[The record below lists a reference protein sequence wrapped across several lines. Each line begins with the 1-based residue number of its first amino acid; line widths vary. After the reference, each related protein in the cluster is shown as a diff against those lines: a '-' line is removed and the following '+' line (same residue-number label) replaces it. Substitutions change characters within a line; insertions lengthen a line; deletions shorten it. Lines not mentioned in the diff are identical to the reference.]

1 MNNRK
6 QKNERVFAIP
16 GLISLLLAGIV
27 VLQVSFVSRPAL
39 AAPDQTK
46 AKGAEQSQ
54 EINLDGYMPDQS
66 LWSEKM
72 KVKYENAKI
81 TEELPLAL
89 LSVER
94 LNLKA
99 PVYLGTDRITLDRGL
114 GVVKGT
120 SHPGEVG
127 NIAISG
133 HRDSFFR
140 VLKDIRLGD
149 RIEMQ
154 TPQGIEDFKVS
165 EITIVDALEVSVL
178 DPTETTV
185 LTLITCHPFY
195 YQGYAPDRYIVRATP
210 VDADSIMRKSNPVP
224 GVTKP
229 IANGNV
235 Q

>member
-1 MNNRK
+1 MKTPQTN
-6 QKNERVFAIP
+6 NERVFKTP
-16 GLISLLLAGIV
+16 GLVSLLLTSIV
-27 VLQVSFVSRPAL
+27 VLQVTFVSYPAL
-39 AAPDQTK
+39 AEPEQAT
-46 AKGAEQSQ
+46 AKGAGQSQ
-54 EINLDGYMPDQS
+54 EISLDGYMPDQS

-72 KVKYENAKI
+72 KVKYEKAKM
-81 TEELPLAL
+81 TEEVPLAL

-99 PVYLGTDRITLDRGL
+99 PVYLGTNRITLDRGL

-120 SHPGEVG
+120 THPGEVG

-140 VLKDIRLGD
+140 VLKDIKLGD
-149 RIEMQ
+149 KIEMQ
-154 TPQGIEDFKVS
+154 TPDGFEDFEVS

-210 VDADSIMRKSNPVP
+210 VDADAIMIASKSAPETTRP
-224 GVTKP
+224 AASGG
-229 IANGNV
+229 I

>member
-1 MNNRK
+1 MKNPQ
-6 QKNERVFAIP
+6 QKSERVFALP
-16 GLISLLLAGIV
+16 GLANLLLAGIV
-27 VLQVSFVSRPAL
+27 MLQASFISHSAM
-39 AAPDQTK
+39 AAAELT
-46 AKGAEQSQ
+46 GIEGTEQSQ
-54 EINLDGYMPDQS
+54 AINLDGYMPDQS

-72 KVKYENAKI
+72 KVKYEKAKI
-81 TEELPLAL
+81 AEELPLAL

-94 LNLKA
+94 LNLVA

-120 SHPGEVG
+120 AHPGEVG

-140 VLKDIRLGD
+140 VLKDIKLGD

-154 TPQGIEDFKVS
+154 TPEGLEDFEVS

-178 DPTETTV
+178 DPTDTTV

-195 YQGYAPDRYIVRATP
+195 YQGYAPDRYIVKATP
-210 VDADSIMRKSNPVP
+210 VDADATMNKSNPVP
-224 GVTKP
+224 EITGQITSGTK
-229 IANGNV
+229 

>member
-1 MNNRK
+1 MNSTQNK
-6 QKNERVFAIP
+6 TERIFAIP
-16 GLISLLLAGIV
+16 GLICLLLAGIV
-27 VLQVSFVSRPAL
+27 MLQASFISHSAM
-39 AAPDQTK
+39 AATEQTS
-46 AKGAEQSQ
+46 AEAAQQSQ

-66 LWSEKM
+66 LWAEKM

-81 TEELPLAL
+81 TEEVPLAVL
-89 LSVER
+89 TVER

-114 GVVKGT
+114 GVVAGT
-120 SHPGEVG
+120 THPGEVG

-140 VLKDIRLGD
+140 VLKDIKLGD

-154 TPQGIEDFKVS
+154 TLEGFENFEVS

-210 VDADSIMRKSNPVP
+210 VDADTSMNRSNPVP
-224 GVTKP
+224 ETTRPSSSGV
-229 IANGNV
+229 I